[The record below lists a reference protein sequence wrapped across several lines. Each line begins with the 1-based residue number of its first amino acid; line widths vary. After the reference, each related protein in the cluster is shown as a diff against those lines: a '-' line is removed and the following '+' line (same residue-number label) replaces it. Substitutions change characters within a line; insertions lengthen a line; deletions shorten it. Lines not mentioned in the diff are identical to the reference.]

1 MIITSCLDQS
11 GRTQK
16 RLRKAC
22 QNDKEGICQEWT
34 DKMTQSRQPSMQ
46 ASCFMQSRQ
55 TPITKISA
63 PHLRNSRTG
72 FETQRP
78 VDEGCW
84 KSVFKARRLSFQ
96 SPPPFFQS
104 PPCLISKPAVFFSK
118 PAGFFLQSPP
128 CFSSANKSVVFQ
140 RNALCL
146 VERAHE
152 LNLRL
157 VCLYRRSVLFGSR
170 NQNLI
175 TASLLFQ

>member
-1 MIITSCLDQS
+1 MIITNCLYQS

-22 QNDKEGICQEWT
+22 QNDKAGICQERT

-63 PHLRNSRTG
+63 PHLRNIRTG

-118 PAGFFLQSPP
+118 PAGFFGRVRRVFLRQTNPL
-128 CFSSANKSVVFQ
+128 CF
-140 RNALCL
+140 NAMHCALSKGYT
-146 VERAHE
+146 
-152 LNLRL
+152 NLI
-157 VCLYRRSVLFGSR
+157 SVLSAYTDALYCLDR
-170 NQNLI
+170 
-175 TASLLFQ
+175 

>member
-1 MIITSCLDQS
+1 MIITNCLYQS

-22 QNDKEGICQEWT
+22 QNDKAGICQERT

-63 PHLRNSRTG
+63 PHLRNIRTG

-96 SPPPFFQS
+96 SPPCFFQS
-104 PPCLISKPAVFFSK
+104 PRAFLAESAVFFFGKQIRCVST
-118 PAGFFLQSPP
+118 QCTVP
-128 CFSSANKSVVFQ
+128 CRKGT
-140 RNALCL
+140 R
-146 VERAHE
+146 
-152 LNLRL
+152 
-157 VCLYRRSVLFGSR
+157 
-170 NQNLI
+170 
-175 TASLLFQ
+175 T

>member
-1 MIITSCLDQS
+1 MIITNCLYQS

-22 QNDKEGICQEWT
+22 QNDKAGICQERT

-63 PHLRNSRTG
+63 PHLRNIRTG

-104 PPCLISKPAVFFSK
+104 PPCLISKPAVFFTK
-118 PAGFFLQSPP
+118 PAGFFGRVRRVFLRQTNPL
-128 CFSSANKSVVFQ
+128 CFNEMHCTLSKG
-140 RNALCL
+140 
-146 VERAHE
+146 HT
-152 LNLRL
+152 NLT
-157 VCLYRRSVLFGSR
+157 SVLS
-170 NQNLI
+170 
-175 TASLLFQ
+175 ASTDALYCLDQETKT

>member
-104 PPCLISKPAVFFSK
+104 PPC
-118 PAGFFLQSPP
+118 
-128 CFSSANKSVVFQ
+128 FSSANKSVVFQ

>member
-1 MIITSCLDQS
+1 MIITNCLYQS

-22 QNDKEGICQEWT
+22 QNDKAGICQERT

-63 PHLRNSRTG
+63 PHLRNIRTG

-104 PPCLISKPAVFFSK
+104 PRAFLAESAVFFFGKQIRCVST
-118 PAGFFLQSPP
+118 QCTVP
-128 CFSSANKSVVFQ
+128 CQKGT
-140 RNALCL
+140 R
-146 VERAHE
+146 
-152 LNLRL
+152 
-157 VCLYRRSVLFGSR
+157 
-170 NQNLI
+170 
-175 TASLLFQ
+175 T

>member
-104 PPCLISKPAVFFSK
+104 PRAFFCRVRRVFLRQTNPLCFNAMHCALSKGHTNLISV
-118 PAGFFLQSPP
+118 L
-128 CFSSANKSVVFQ
+128 SASTD
-140 RNALCL
+140 ALYCL
-146 VERAHE
+146 DRE
-152 LNLRL
+152 
-157 VCLYRRSVLFGSR
+157 
-170 NQNLI
+170 
-175 TASLLFQ
+175 TKT

>member
-1 MIITSCLDQS
+1 MIITNCLYQS

-22 QNDKEGICQEWT
+22 QNDKAGICQERT

-63 PHLRNSRTG
+63 PHLRDIRTG

-78 VDEGCW
+78 VDKGGW
-84 KSVFKARRLSFQ
+84 KSVFKARHVCFQ

-118 PAGFFLQSPP
+118 PAGFFCRVRRVFLRQTNPL
-128 CFSSANKSVVFQ
+128 CF
-140 RNALCL
+140 NAMCCALSKG
-146 VERAHE
+146 HT
-152 LNLRL
+152 NLI
-157 VCLYRRSVLFGSR
+157 SVLSAYTDALYCLDR
-170 NQNLI
+170 
-175 TASLLFQ
+175 